1 MDATSQMSCSLVSL
15 KDWKSR
21 TTVHSLLSQAVKVP
35 VKLDRMGTLDVESIE
50 PHPKERE
57 ETRSKVHWV
66 SSPSGGKKRYSNI
79 DGVPEAWGA
88 VEKGVG
94 QNQMLSTVVVH

>member
-1 MDATSQMSCSLVSL
+1 MSCSLVSL

-50 PHPKERE
+50 PHPKER
-57 ETRSKVHWV
+57 
-66 SSPSGGKKRYSNI
+66 
-79 DGVPEAWGA
+79 
-88 VEKGVG
+88 
-94 QNQMLSTVVVH
+94 